1 MTLSDWRNAA
11 NGIVLISNPYN
22 QNDVE
27 RGCCIVE
34 KLRHNG
40 FHPWKSN
47 KRIIVTW
54 CVHVTT
60 IQINAKI
67 VWYILIIPKL
77 DVNCNKFFEIVQTK
91 FV

>member
-1 MTLSDWRNAA
+1 MKISEILLIRVLQLVKSLKKHLPQPMTLSDWRNAA

-40 FHPWKSN
+40 FHP
-47 KRIIVTW
+47 
-54 CVHVTT
+54 
-60 IQINAKI
+60 
-67 VWYILIIPKL
+67 
-77 DVNCNKFFEIVQTK
+77 
-91 FV
+91 